1 VDYCRIM
8 QATLPACFI
17 LGLLVVT
24 SAQASDASDT
34 CGLRSASIDV
44 DSGQIYY
51 DRAGD
56 GQPIILL
63 HGLFAQKEQWQ
74 GVLCGLASAGFD
86 AIAPDLPGFGQS
98 SGYSLRVYDLQRQV
112 RLLGQFADGLG
123 LSTFDLAANSLGGAI
138 AALYVQGDPA
148 RVRRLAFV
156 GPPLGV
162 EPWGPGVRTAILRG
176 INPFIPTDQA
186 QFGLEMGL
194 LFVQPPEVPDEMREA
209 LIQDYVVRNR
219 HYRQVWDIV
228 NLFDDVLAGDG
239 DEPLGIDIPVL
250 IVWGEGDSIYPVSA
264 APTLRQRLPGSQ
276 LVVLPETGHLPMLER
291 TAETQRLLSEFFGA
305 DARSSTSTSNGNSEC
320 AGADRPARSGER
332 PGGWRRGSGEAPK
345 SLVAGPLFQ

>member
-1 VDYCRIM
+1 MGKFLILR
-8 QATLPACFI
+8 ATFPAWLI

-24 SAQASDASDT
+24 GVQAKDVEDSCA
-34 CGLRSASIDV
+34 LHAASIEV
-44 DSGQIYY
+44 DGGQVHY
-51 DRAGD
+51 DRAGH
-56 GQPIILL
+56 GQPVILL

-98 SGYSLRVYDLQRQV
+98 SDYPVGVYDLRRQV

-138 AALYVQGDPA
+138 AALYTQGDPA
-148 RVRRLAFV
+148 RVHRLAFI

-162 EPWGPGVRTAILRG
+162 EPWGPGVRGAILRG

-186 QFGLEMGL
+186 QFELEMGL
-194 LFVQPPEVPDEMREA
+194 LFVQPPEVPDEVREQ
-209 LIQDYVVRNR
+209 LIRDYVARNR

-228 NLFDDVLAGDG
+228 NLFDDVLAGDA
-239 DEPLGIDIPVL
+239 DESLDIDIPAL

-264 APTLRQRLPGSQ
+264 APTLRKRLPGSQ

-291 TAETQRLLSEFFGA
+291 TAETQRLLVEFFGA
-305 DARSSTSTSNGNSEC
+305 DDAARVV
-320 AGADRPARSGER
+320 P
-332 PGGWRRGSGEAPK
+332 
-345 SLVAGPLFQ
+345 